1 MDSSPMTQ
9 GAAYSFLPKKE
20 SRTDM
25 ERAVVLVVVEEDG
38 AVAMVRRMR
47 ALEEEEEK
55 ALAEPRVEA
64 RRSREWLWRGMVDI
78 SSIAE

>member
-9 GAAYSFLPKKE
+9 GAANSFLPKNE

-25 ERAVVLVVVEEDG
+25 ERVVLVVEVG
-38 AVAMVRRMR
+38 AVAMVRRR
-47 ALEEEEEK
+47 ALEDEVEK

-64 RRSREWLWRGMVDI
+64 RTSREWLT
-78 SSIAE
+78 

>member
-1 MDSSPMTQ
+1 M
-9 GAAYSFLPKKE
+9 PKKE

-25 ERAVVLVVVEEDG
+25 ERAVVVVVVEEDG
-38 AVAMVRRMR
+38 AVAMVRRR

-64 RRSREWLWRGMVDI
+64 RRSREWLWRGMIDI
-78 SSIAE
+78 RKIVLLNRHQMCASNKML